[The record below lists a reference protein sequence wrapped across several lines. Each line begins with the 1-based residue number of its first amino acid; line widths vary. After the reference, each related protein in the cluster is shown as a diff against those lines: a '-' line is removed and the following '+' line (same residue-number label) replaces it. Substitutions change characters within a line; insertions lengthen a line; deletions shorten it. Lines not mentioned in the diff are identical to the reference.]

1 MNPEKT
7 SPVFQLFAQQY
18 DEGHR
23 LFEELSKMV
32 KTKKAIILEEKLIF
46 IEIYLQLLGK
56 IHFEDENLKFKL
68 FKPFSQ
74 LFKCL
79 KKILHLRLI
88 REEFQ
93 AKAGDNTYNSFSL
106 FLEKEKKELYTEVF
120 DMLQRF
126 PHNAWEELYDKVL
139 KRSKGLKP
147 LMINTATT
155 KIINEEVEYSHFDSL
170 HEMDA
175 LSIKDIYESLQT
187 IIAVENFRI
196 VSGLNPVFTS
206 SIHDDLNKLSQLLL
220 KWYQNHLLFQQLT
233 FFFSERESI
242 SEKYKNLLDGIKK
255 DKKKLTT
262 KVVSQS
268 KILFTERL
276 S

>member
-1 MNPEKT
+1 MNPDKI

-23 LFEELSKMV
+23 LFEELCKAM
-32 KTKKAIILEEKLIF
+32 KTKKVIVLEEKLIF
-46 IEIYLQLLGK
+46 IEIYLQLMAK
-56 IHFEDENLKFKL
+56 IHFEEENLKFKL
-68 FKPFSQ
+68 FKPFSH

-79 KKILHLRLI
+79 KKVLHLKLI
-88 REEFQ
+88 RDEFVR
-93 AKAGDNTYNSFSL
+93 KGGGENFNSFSQ
-106 FLEKEKKELYTEVF
+106 FLETEKKELYSEVF
-120 DMLQRF
+120 DLLQRF
-126 PHNAWEELYDKVL
+126 PHNAWEELYDEVL
-139 KRSKGLKP
+139 KLSKGLKP

-175 LSIKDIYESLQT
+175 ISIKDIYESLQT

-196 VSGLNPVFTS
+196 VSGLNPVFTNP
-206 SIHDDLNKLSQLLL
+206 IHDDLNKLSNLLL

-233 FFFSERESI
+233 YFFSEKESI
-242 SEKYKNLLDGIKK
+242 GEKYKTLLDTIKK

-262 KVVSQS
+262 KVISHS
-268 KILFTERL
+268 KELFTERL
-276 S
+276 N